1 LKSKIP
7 LCFYPTQIIFVDDH
21 SDFLSAISLAFSQQ
35 FNIKFFDKPDEALQY
50 ISEQQ
55 RTKHLVDADG
65 QLVLHGESDRWVQQ
79 VLTRPNLKRFD
90 EMRSLDISVLV
101 VDYSMPSMNGI
112 EFCEQIKNSSIKKIL
127 LTGYATPM
135 DAVRAFND
143 NTIDYY
149 LRKSDENMLEQ
160 LENTIHQMQHAF
172 FNELSSNIK
181 SEAVDSGTP
190 FFADPELAR
199 YFQSVC
205 DSLDVREYYYLTG
218 PSRFALLCGDGSK
231 SLCVIYAEEDI
242 QQQLKI
248 LSEEDA
254 PVELYNSIASHEYI
268 PLFSSEDGFYEP
280 ESLGLGTN
288 IYPAE
293 KIQGKTNYYCAVI
306 SEQEAK
312 TDFNTLVFNKGSVH

>member
-7 LCFYPTQIIFVDDH
+7 LCFYPTQVIFVDDH
-21 SDFLSAISLAFSQQ
+21 SDFLSAISLAFSKQ
-35 FNIKFFDKPDEALQY
+35 FNVKFFDKPDEALRY
-50 ISEQQ
+50 INEQQ
-55 RTKHLVDADG
+55 RTQHLVDANG
-65 QLVLHGESDRWVQQ
+65 QPLAHGESDKWVQQ
-79 VLTRPNLKRFD
+79 ILTRPNLKRYD

-112 EFCEQIKNSSIKKIL
+112 EFCEQIKNSSMKKIL

-149 LRKSDENMLEQ
+149 LRKSDENMLDQ

-199 YFQSVC
+199 YFQTVC

-218 PSRFALLCGDGSK
+218 PSRFALLSRDGSK
-231 SLCVIYAEEDI
+231 SLCIIYGEEDI
-242 QQQLKI
+242 QAQLKV
-248 LSEEDA
+248 LQEEDA
-254 PVELYNSIASHEYI
+254 PSELYESIASHRYI
-268 PLFSSEDGFYEP
+268 PLFASEDGFYEP
-280 ESLGLGTN
+280 EKPASEMN

-312 TDFNTLVFNKGSVH
+312 TDFTAMVFNKGSVH